1 MAKWDVSKLETIK
14 LEITSEAD
22 LIRVIRKNMI
32 AWAKEEAEENDDSFE
47 DRYEEAKWS
56 FIDALK
62 EEL

>member
-56 FIDALK
+56 FIDALR

>member
-1 MAKWDVSKLETIK
+1 MAKWEVSKLETIK